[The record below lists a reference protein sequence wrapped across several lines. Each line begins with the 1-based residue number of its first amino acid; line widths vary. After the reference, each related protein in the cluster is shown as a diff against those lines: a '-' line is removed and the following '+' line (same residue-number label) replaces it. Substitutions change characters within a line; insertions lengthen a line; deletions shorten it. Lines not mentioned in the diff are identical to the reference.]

1 MFCTTLL
8 LIKERTQFKLAFA
21 ILICFTYVLYF
32 KQFSSSNELK
42 LKTLKTT
49 RYVILLLLYIYFIT
63 QSCFYMLAFL
73 QMLKSIHI
81 GFKNFGKKTN
91 SIIVDQTIKSRQIN
105 FTTVIYVVNVELLDA
120 GECTKDWYIRF
131 LVPVSAAF
139 HQLFDDF
146 LENFICT
153 VLITDSVL
161 SSIGADEVMAFQ
173 NSIEQV
179 DFVHQQQTM
188 LNNLKENMITKSII
202 VIEHDDLFIGN
213 AIFINKPNLAI
224 FRYQTEN
231 DILHHDIKRE
241 VPGVY

>member
-1 MFCTTLL
+1 M
-8 LIKERTQFKLAFA
+8 
-21 ILICFTYVLYF
+21 
-32 KQFSSSNELK
+32 
-42 LKTLKTT
+42 
-49 RYVILLLLYIYFIT
+49 
-63 QSCFYMLAFL
+63 
-73 QMLKSIHI
+73 
-81 GFKNFGKKTN
+81 
-91 SIIVDQTIKSRQIN
+91 
-105 FTTVIYVVNVELLDA
+105 VNVELLDA

-241 VPGVY
+241 VPGVYWFLSYKYFSSLHLLFCFIDSPKLCLHPLAPSPPIMKSTKMAIVNQGTSIIYYLFF